1 MKVLKKIVKVSNS
14 FINVFL
20 VGLTLISVLGAMAL
34 ISPNFISLSANNV
47 HLILIVVLLGGLFW
61 LFRRKF
67 SAIFAKLANFLSK
80 NLQWLSLIM
89 GVIVVG
95 CQIYFVYSLSGMN
108 MWDPS
113 GLINRAVGTPNMA
126 FPAKA
131 YLSTYPNNFLLFLFE
146 KSVWVIF
153 GRPEIA
159 TLSLILSLNNIF
171 IVDFSIVLLSLSLR
185 KLFNCRVVFCYLFLS
200 LIFMGFSP
208 WISVPYSDVWGFCL
222 SSVSI
227 ALIIRLYFSS
237 VKWKKIAYSVLTGVT
252 IFGSYYMKPSLIILY
267 MGAGIVLVVSL
278 AARKKVTSLLSLSII
293 AISFVA
299 LSVGFSAYKNNNSII
314 DIDNKQTFSLF
325 HFAAMGIARNG
336 GYYAPDV
343 EVDRSIKNPEQRKE
357 RDIKVVKQR
366 MMAFK
371 TFGNYFKFLVKK
383 QTYNTADGAFTWG
396 YSGNMAYYHPKNNA
410 IQIMFTPKRI
420 LSKNTMYTLLIQ
432 ILWSGVLLFILCTA
446 PNQRLLVQI
455 LKYSVVGFFCFL
467 LIFEGG
473 RSRYLI
479 QAFPVLILLSSV
491 GFDNFINMVRSK
503 RVQET
508 EL

>member
-1 MKVLKKIVKVSNS
+1 MKVLKKIVKVSNN

-20 VGLTLISVLGAMAL
+20 VVLTLISVLGATAL

-47 HLILIVVLLGGLFW
+47 HLILIVALLGGLLW
-61 LFRRKF
+61 LFRRKVRP
-67 SAIFAKLANFLSK
+67 IFAQLVSFLSK
-80 NLQWLSLIM
+80 NLQWIFIVM
-89 GVIVVG
+89 GVIVVV
-95 CQIYFVYSLSGMN
+95 CQVYFVYSLSGMN

-113 GLINRAVGTPNMA
+113 GLIARAMGTPNMA

-146 KSVWVIF
+146 KGVWVIF
-153 GRPEIA
+153 GQPKVA
-159 TLSLILSLNNIF
+159 TLSLILSLNNVF
-171 IVDFSIVLLSLSLR
+171 IVDFSIILLSVSL
-185 KLFNCRVVFCYLFLS
+185 KALFNRRVVACYLFLS

-222 SSVSI
+222 SSISI
-227 ALIIRLYFSS
+227 ALLIKLFFSS
-237 VKWKKIAYSVLTGVT
+237 VKWKRIAYSVLTGAT

-278 AARKKVTSLLSLSII
+278 VARKKVTSLLSLGII
-293 AISFVA
+293 AITFVA
-299 LSVGFSAYKNNNSII
+299 LAVGFSTYKNNNSII
-314 DIDNKQTFSLF
+314 DIDNRQTFSLF
-325 HFAAMGIARNG
+325 HFAAMGIEGNG
-336 GYYAPDV
+336 GYYGPDV
-343 EVDRSIKNPEQRKE
+343 EIDRSIKNPEQRKE

-371 TFGNYFKFLVKK
+371 AFGNYFKFLVKK
-383 QTYNTADGAFTWG
+383 QAANTADGTFTWG
-396 YSGNMAYYHPKNNA
+396 YSGNMVYYHPTNNFL
-410 IQIMFTPKRI
+410 QIMFTPKRI
-420 LSKNTMYTLLIQ
+420 LPKNTMYTLVIQ

-446 PNQRLLVQI
+446 PNQRLFVQI

-491 GFDNFINMVRSK
+491 GFDNFISMLKLK
-503 RVQET
+503 RPRET